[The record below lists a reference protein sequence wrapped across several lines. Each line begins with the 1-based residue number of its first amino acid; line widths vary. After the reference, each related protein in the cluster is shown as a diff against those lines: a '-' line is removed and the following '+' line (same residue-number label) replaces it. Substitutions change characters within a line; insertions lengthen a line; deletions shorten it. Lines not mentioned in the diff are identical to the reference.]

1 MLEVRYDKV
10 SGKLSGWSSRRGNL
24 KKHLKKGKFRGR
36 NVNEAIALLDI
47 DAPTG
52 SIDSVL
58 YRKGDT
64 TLIPNPSYVEPKEI
78 EPLTSDELNK
88 VKKLIKR

>member
-24 KKHLKKGKFRGR
+24 KKHLKKG